1 MTHTAPFTFIH
12 TADWHIGNPFSRFGR
27 EMRKTLNRAILDTI
41 EMIFMYAHKN
51 GIPLMLCAG
60 DAVDNGQLC
69 AKEDLFKLFEIIK
82 KYPGITVVMIAG
94 NHDPLVPQNIYSR
107 VDRGIYP
114 ENLHLVTGDETIDYP
129 QWNISIS
136 AASLREKNGTY
147 NPLAWLAETKLSKNV
162 IQVGL
167 CHGSIKNDAFA
178 GNNFPIEPDS
188 AQRVGLDYLALGD
201 WHSFKKI
208 DDRTYYPGVP
218 EPLQMG
224 DNGYPLAVTI
234 DRPGAVPR
242 VEQITNVSQ
251 YRWEQREETVTADN
265 FAAFKTRLESVG
277 EKEIHKLTVSGFLP
291 LETYKTYKE
300 LIAGNRSRYMEIND
314 QVRVQPDDHQLM
326 EAADGFMSEIVR
338 RLIQLKQSDDPLPD
352 GILEALAT
360 GGQTE
365 VFKLADGLTKEE
377 IIDNALLMVYE
388 YGTTARGSREKQS

>member
-1 MTHTAPFTFIH
+1 MTHTTPFTFIH
-12 TADWHIGNPFSRFGR
+12 TADWHIGNPFGRFHR
-27 EMRKTLNRAILDTI
+27 EMRKTLHRAIFHTI
-41 EMIFMYAHKN
+41 EMIFIYAQKN
-51 GIPLMLCAG
+51 GIPLILCAG

-69 AKEDLFKLFEIIK
+69 AKDDLFKLFEIIK
-82 KYPGITVVMIAG
+82 KYPGITVVLIAG

-107 VDRGIYP
+107 VDRGSYP
-114 ENLHLVTGDETIDYP
+114 ENLRLVTQDETIHYP

-136 AASLREKNGTY
+136 AASLREKKGDY
-147 NPLAWLAETKLSKNV
+147 NPLAWLAETKLDKNI

-188 AQRVGLDYLALGD
+188 AQRFGLDYLALGD
-201 WHSFKKI
+201 WHSFNKI
-208 DDRTYYPGVP
+208 NDRTYYPGVP

-224 DNGYPLAVTI
+224 DEGYPLAVTI
-234 DRPGAVPR
+234 NRPGAVPS
-242 VEQITNVSQ
+242 VEQIKNVGQ

-277 EKEIHKLTVSGFLP
+277 EKEIRKLTLSGFLP

-300 LIAGNRSRYMEIND
+300 LIAVNRSRYMEIND
-314 QVRVQPDDHQLM
+314 NVRVRPDDHQLI
-326 EAADGFMSEIVR
+326 ETADGFMSEIVS
-338 RLIQLKQSDDPLPD
+338 RLIALKNSPEPLPG

-360 GGQTE
+360 GQQTE
-365 VFKLADGLTKEE
+365 VFKLADGLTKDQ

-388 YGTTARGSREKQS
+388 YSIGKSPGPGF